1 MFSKKEIIK
10 LSKKYNFSPKKRW
23 GQHFLISKRET
34 KAILKEANLKKR
46 DIVLEVG
53 AGMGNLTYFLAKKC
67 KKVIAVER
75 DERLVEIL
83 KKILKDQKNVKIIKA
98 DILKFNPKKYN
109 LQKFKYKVVANL
121 PYYLSSRFLRTFL
134 EKFPPKEMILLLQ
147 KELAE
152 KILAKDKK
160 ESILS
165 LSVKFFAKPKILG
178 IIKKELFWPKP
189 KVDSA
194 ILKLE
199 IKRKKS
205 KIKKE
210 LFFKFLKTGF
220 SHPKKKLISNLVMKL
235 NFEKEELEKL
245 FEEIKLEKNIRP
257 THLSLKEWV
266 NLITYLSHLKVK
278 K

>member
-75 DERLVEIL
+75 DERLVKIS

-98 DILKFNPKKYN
+98 DILKFNAKKYN

-165 LSVKFFAKPKILG
+165 LSVKFFASCKMTKVV
-178 IIKKELFWPKP
+178 KKDKFWPKP
-189 KVDSA
+189 TVDSA
-194 ILKLE
+194 LIKLKV
-199 IKRKKS
+199 KKNLP

-210 LFFKFLKTGF
+210 VFFKILKAGFL
-220 SHPKKKLISNLVMKL
+220 PKRKKLTSNLSKNL
-235 NFEKEELEKL
+235 KIKKEILEKIFKKL
-245 FEEIKLEKNIRP
+245 KIKNLERAENLSLNQWIKL
-257 THLSLKEWV
+257 SKEIQ
-266 NLITYLSHLKVK
+266 NFK
-278 K
+278 